1 LQKKKISD
9 FYTTLTG
16 RKQAGNMQSPVDPPK
31 GDHDAFGKEIL
42 AGISFLFFRTDFGD
56 NDQNLQRSVFD

>member
-1 LQKKKISD
+1 
-9 FYTTLTG
+9 
-16 RKQAGNMQSPVDPPK
+16 MQSPVDPPK

-56 NDQNLQRSVFD
+56 NDQNLQRSVFDSNRDRSDEGKSE